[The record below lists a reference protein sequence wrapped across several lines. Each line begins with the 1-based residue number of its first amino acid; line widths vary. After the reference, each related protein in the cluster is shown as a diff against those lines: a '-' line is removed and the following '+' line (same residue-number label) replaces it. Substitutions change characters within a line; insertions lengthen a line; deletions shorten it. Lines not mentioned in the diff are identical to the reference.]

1 MKSGNFTVDEI
12 EFKLKQYC
20 SYQDRCHNEVEKKLK
35 SFDVISE
42 VKEQIIFNLINENYL
57 NETRFCKSFVRGK
70 FKIKNWGKKRI
81 IFQLKQHQ
89 ISDYNIKIALQE
101 IDEVQYIETLNLL
114 SEKIWKSSK
123 ESVLSK
129 RKIKFISA
137 LQYRGWE
144 ANLIYDQLN
153 KFEKNK

>member
-70 FKIKNWGKKRI
+70 FKIKNWGKRKI
-81 IFQLKQHQ
+81 TLELKNRKV
-89 ISDYNIKIALQE
+89 SNYNLKEGLKEINE
-101 IDEVQYIETLNLL
+101 IDYLDKLENIFNKKLASLDHLSLINKKKKILSFLL
-114 SEKIWKSSK
+114 
-123 ESVLSK
+123 
-129 RKIKFISA
+129 
-137 LQYRGWE
+137 YRGWE
-144 ANLIYDQLN
+144 TNLIYEKLN
-153 KFEKNK
+153 QIK

>member
-70 FKIKNWGKKRI
+70 FKIKNWGKRKI
-81 IFQLKQHQ
+81 TIELKSRK
-89 ISDYNIKIALQE
+89 ISSYNINEGVKEINE
-101 IDEVQYIETLNLL
+101 IDYLNKLENLFNKKLASLDHLSLINKKKKILSFLL
-114 SEKIWKSSK
+114 YK
-123 ESVLSK
+123 
-129 RKIKFISA
+129 
-137 LQYRGWE
+137 GWE
-144 ANLIYDQLN
+144 TNLIY
-153 KFEKNK
+153 EKINQIK

>member
-70 FKIKNWGKKRI
+70 FKIKNWGKRKI
-81 IFQLKQHQ
+81 TIELKSRK
-89 ISDYNIKIALQE
+89 ISSYNINEGPKEINE
-101 IDEVQYIETLNLL
+101 IDYLNKLENLFNKKLASLDHLSLINKKKKILSFLL
-114 SEKIWKSSK
+114 
-123 ESVLSK
+123 
-129 RKIKFISA
+129 
-137 LQYRGWE
+137 YRGWE
-144 ANLIYDQLN
+144 TNLIY
-153 KFEKNK
+153 EKINQIK